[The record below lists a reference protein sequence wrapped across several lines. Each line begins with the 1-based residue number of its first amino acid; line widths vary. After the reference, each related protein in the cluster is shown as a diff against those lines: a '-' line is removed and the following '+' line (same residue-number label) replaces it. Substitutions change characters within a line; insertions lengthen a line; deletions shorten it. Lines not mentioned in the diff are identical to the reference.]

1 MLKVNLLRFFGG
13 LLAVILV
20 TFSCSDD
27 DDNGL
32 SFGEQLK
39 KDTAIIK
46 EYLAENGIEADSL
59 DGVWFVVHT
68 DTVGEQ
74 PQVTDDILVN
84 YKGKLL
90 STGEVFDEG
99 QAVTFNLS
107 RVILGWQI
115 VLQEQSEGSSVT
127 LYIPSGYAYGTKGAG
142 SKIPPNANLIFDIDL
157 IEVK

>member
-1 MLKVNLLRFFGG
+1 MLKVNLLRFFLG
-13 LLAVILV
+13 LLAVMLV

-27 DDNGL
+27 DDNGP
-32 SFGEQLK
+32 SFSEQLK

-46 EYLAENGIEADSL
+46 SYLAENGIEADSL
-59 DGVWFVVHT
+59 DGIWYVVHT